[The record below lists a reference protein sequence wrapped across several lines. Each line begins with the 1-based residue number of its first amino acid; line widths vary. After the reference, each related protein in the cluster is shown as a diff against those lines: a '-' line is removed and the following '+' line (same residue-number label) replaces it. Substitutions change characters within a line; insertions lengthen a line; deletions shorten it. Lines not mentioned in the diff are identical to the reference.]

1 MDLKITPSGQTIV
14 KPTALGPGANTDTKL
29 LIYGLF
35 QKGRVLA
42 QDGEPESPAA
52 TSPSQAH
59 DPKKKIGQKQEH
71 VRGIR
76 EKIARVIF
84 ERRTPGRQ
92 ATAATKAH
100 WFAASERFEET
111 IRLRLFKQLIRDPN
125 ECGATGG

>member
-1 MDLKITPSGQTIV
+1 MRSTGDPIASSVGKKTFRLETLNEIAAHGGEMRTQLK
-14 KPTALGPGANTDTKL
+14 
-29 LIYGLF
+29 
-35 QKGRVLA
+35 R
-42 QDGEPESPAA
+42 
-52 TSPSQAH
+52 
-59 DPKKKIGQKQEH
+59 EH

-92 ATAATKAH
+92 ATAATRAH